1 MLIFFLSSF
10 FNHETKDSLFSLV
23 GKKKKKKTVY
33 VDLSFLIKMYP
44 TNYIVHM

>member
-1 MLIFFLSSF
+1 MKPK
-10 FNHETKDSLFSLV
+10 TVYLV
-23 GKKKKKKTVY
+23 WLGKKKKKTVY